1 MTPSPS
7 FPPKDPNTRPSPNPN
22 PLPNREPSNDIQ
34 YSRDPTAEG
43 DDRSSSLSEI
53 GDRVGNED
61 ISSARLAL
69 VDGSEAN
76 DTEAETERLEDS
88 PQRTRK
94 RKNVVMTSLDYVL
107 SNGASPS
114 ANNILPINGGN
125 NG

>member
-7 FPPKDPNTRPSPNPN
+7 LPPNGPSLKAFPSLDPE
-22 PLPNREPSNDIQ
+22 LANDIT

-61 ISSARLAL
+61 ISSTRLAL
-69 VDGSEAN
+69 LDGSEAN

-88 PQRTRK
+88 PQRSRK
-94 RKNVVMTSLDYVL
+94 RQNVVMTSLSHVIG
-107 SNGASPS
+107 NGASSPATHVLS
-114 ANNILPINGGN
+114 TNQGTPG
-125 NG
+125 